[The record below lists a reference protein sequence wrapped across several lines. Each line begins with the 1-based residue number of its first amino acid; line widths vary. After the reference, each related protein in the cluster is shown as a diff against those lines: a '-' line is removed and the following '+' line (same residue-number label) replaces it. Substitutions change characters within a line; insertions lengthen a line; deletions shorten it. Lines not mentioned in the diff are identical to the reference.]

1 MAIRKKPGK
10 KSVIK
15 KKNIGLWHSE
25 VITTR
30 GNVYTASFVRPIGWC
45 VYRNGS
51 MVKKGI
57 KRRMKANRL
66 MIQVANR
73 QG

>member
-1 MAIRKKPGK
+1 MASGKKPGK

-25 VITTR
+25 VVTTK

-45 VYRNGS
+45 IYRNGNLI
-51 MVKKGI
+51 KKGI
-57 KRRMKANRL
+57 KRRMKANRV
-66 MIQVANR
+66 MVKVANSR
-73 QG
+73 G